1 MEGLKHSLKSL
12 GWWDLFFAIPI
23 FLLFAY
29 LPNYNFITIFLNIV
43 IIIFFSIGLILTT
56 HIIIDKLRATRNES
70 LIRM

>member
-29 LPNYNFITIFLNIV
+29 LPNYNFITIFLNLVIV
-43 IIIFFSIGLILTT
+43 IFFSIGLILTT
-56 HIIIDKLRATRNES
+56 PIIIDTIKSNTK
-70 LIRM
+70 

>member
-1 MEGLKHSLKSL
+1 MEDLKHSLKSL
-12 GWWDLFFAIPI
+12 GWWDLFFAIPM

-56 HIIIDKLRATRNES
+56 HIIIDNIKNNS
-70 LIRM
+70 K

>member
-1 MEGLKHSLKSL
+1 MEDLKHSLKSL
-12 GWWDLFFAIPI
+12 GWWDLFFAIPM

-56 HIIIDKLRATRNES
+56 H
-70 LIRM
+70 

>member
-12 GWWDLFFAIPI
+12 GWWDLFFAIPM

-56 HIIIDKLRATRNES
+56 HIIIDKIKNNTK
-70 LIRM
+70 

>member
-1 MEGLKHSLKSL
+1 MEDLKQSLKGL
-12 GWWDLFFAIPI
+12 GWYDLFFTVPI

-56 HIIIDKLRATRNES
+56 HIIIDNIKNNS
-70 LIRM
+70 K

>member
-56 HIIIDKLRATRNES
+56 HIIIDKIKRNTK
-70 LIRM
+70 

>member
-56 HIIIDKLRATRNES
+56 H
-70 LIRM
+70 

>member
-1 MEGLKHSLKSL
+1 MEDLKHSLKSL
-12 GWWDLFFAIPI
+12 GWWYLFFAIPM

-56 HIIIDKLRATRNES
+56 HIIIDKIKNNS
-70 LIRM
+70 K

>member
-56 HIIIDKLRATRNES
+56 HIIIKLRATRNES